1 MTLSLPF
8 LVAAVAVLTVLA
20 SALVVAV
27 LRRRQAMA
35 RKGAVA
41 PGETAGV
48 FLDLTGRRW
57 RRITAFSLVF
67 LVPLGAAAVHT
78 VVQVRQPVALPDV
91 TTHAAVPTA
100 GQVGRDLPVVGEG
113 PLVRVLRSTTRDG
126 VVTAEDPITGDA
138 VELTPEEASSARG
151 RSFIIHKGGYSA
163 TAQRTISLT
172 FDDGPDPVW
181 TPRLLDV
188 LSEEEVPA
196 TFFVTGQNAAAHPDV
211 VERMLR
217 EGHSVGN
224 HTLTHLDIS
233 GADGWRAHDE
243 LVLTDRVIRVVGGQ
257 ATRSVRLPY
266 VGADDRSL
274 RQNVRGLL
282 RAQRLGYLV
291 SHYDF
296 DSADW
301 RFAAG
306 MRTGLTP
313 LPRFDGSN
321 ITVLLHDGGGSSR
334 EQTIE
339 YVRDRL
345 IPSARAAGYTFHT
358 MPQVVPELAAAT
370 VATEPTFYD
379 RAALHGVKAV
389 TVWPNRMVTALFW
402 FAALAVVGVGLT
414 SVGLAAARHRSRPR
428 FRGGIPLLPVSV
440 LVAAYNEERVIRRT
454 LDTLSASRYPV
465 LEIVVVDD
473 GSKDG
478 TSAEVLAAAETDPRI
493 RLVRQPNGGKWSA
506 LNNGLTHLRGEVVV
520 TLDADTIFTGETV
533 GNLVRQFTLAG
544 SERLAAVAGVVRVG
558 NRALNVITRWQ
569 ALEYLTQIG
578 IERAA
583 FAKLGAIPI
592 VPGAC
597 AAWRRQAVLDV
608 GGYAPVTLAEDCDL
622 TLSLQQAGWQ
632 VAQDDDAIAYTEV
645 PDHVDALLAQRMR
658 WTFGTLQSLWKHRGM
673 MFRRRHGLLGMAV
686 LPYMVLSILVPILFL
701 PFIAVMAFVAVREQ
715 GWWVVGLYFG
725 VFTTVHALVAAA
737 ACRLMRESWRVLAV
751 VPIYRVVY
759 EPLRAYL
766 LYTSVYLAVRGVRLG
781 WNKLQRTG
789 AMDAAVTA
797 GGTAAPAGSER
808 AAAQAEAI
816 ETIAEELETMR

>member
-1 MTLSLPF
+1 MTLSLPL
-8 LVAAVAVLTVLA
+8 LVAVVAVLTVSA
-20 SALVVAV
+20 SALLVA
-27 LRRRQAMA
+27 LQRRRA
-35 RKGAVA
+35 RTGAA
-41 PGETAGV
+41 DLDDTTGV
-48 FLDLTGRRW
+48 FLDVSGRRW
-57 RRITAFSLVF
+57 RRVTALSLVL
-67 LVPLGAAAVHT
+67 LVPLGAAAVHM
-78 VVQVRQPVALPDV
+78 VVQVRQPVAVPDV
-91 TTHAAVPTA
+91 TGRGAAPTA
-100 GQVGRDLPVVGEG
+100 EEVGRDLPVVGDG
-113 PLVRVLRSTTRDG
+113 PLVRVLRTITRDG
-126 VVTAEDPITGDA
+126 ELAAEDPISGDTF
-138 VELTPEEASSARG
+138 ELTSEEQELARES
-151 RSFIIHKGGYSA
+151 SFIIHKSGYSA

-188 LSEEEVPA
+188 LSEEEIPA
-196 TFFVTGQNAAAHPDV
+196 TFFVTGENAAAHPDV

-217 EGHSVGN
+217 EGHSVAN
-224 HTLTHLDIS
+224 HTLTHVDVS
-233 GADGWRAHDE
+233 EADGWRAQDE
-243 LVLTDRVIRVVGGQ
+243 LVLTDRIIRVVGGQ

-301 RFAAG
+301 RYAAG
-306 MRTGLTP
+306 MRTGRSP

-339 YVRDRL
+339 YVKDRL

-358 MPQVVPELAAAT
+358 MPQVVPELAEAT
-370 VATEPTFYD
+370 VPTEPTVYD
-379 RAALHGVKAV
+379 KAALHGVKAF
-389 TVWPNRMVTALFW
+389 TVWPNRMVTVLFW

-414 SVGLAAARHRSRPR
+414 SVGLAAARHRTRPR
-428 FRGGIPLLPVSV
+428 FLGGIPRLPVSV
-440 LVAAYNEERVIRRT
+440 LIAAYNEERVIRRT
-454 LDTLSASRYPV
+454 LATLTASSYPV

-506 LNNGLTHLRGEVVV
+506 LNNGLTHLRGDIVV
-520 TLDADTIFTGETV
+520 TLDADTVFTADTV
-533 GNLVRQFTLAG
+533 GNLVRQFTLPG

-558 NRALNVITRWQ
+558 NRALNIITRWQ

-622 TLSLQQAGWQ
+622 TLSLQQAGWK

-789 AMDAAVTA
+789 AMDAAVTV
-797 GGTAAPAGSER
+797 GGTPAPAGSER

-816 ETIAEELETMR
+816 ETIAEEMETMR

>member
-1 MTLSLPF
+1 MTLSLPL
-8 LVAAVAVLTVLA
+8 LVAVVAVLTVSA
-20 SALVVAV
+20 SALLVA
-27 LRRRQAMA
+27 LQRRRA
-35 RKGAVA
+35 RTGAA
-41 PGETAGV
+41 DLDDTTGV
-48 FLDLTGRRW
+48 FLDVSGRRW
-57 RRITAFSLVF
+57 RRVTALSLVL
-67 LVPLGAAAVHT
+67 LVPLGAAAVHM
-78 VVQVRQPVALPDV
+78 VVQVRQPVAVPDV
-91 TTHAAVPTA
+91 TGRGAAPTA
-100 GQVGRDLPVVGEG
+100 EEVGRDLPVVGDG
-113 PLVRVLRSTTRDG
+113 PLVRVLRTITRDG
-126 VVTAEDPITGDA
+126 EMAAEDPISGDTF
-138 VELTPEEASSARG
+138 ELTSEEQELARES
-151 RSFIIHKGGYSA
+151 SFIIHKSGYSA

-188 LSEEEVPA
+188 LSEEEIPA
-196 TFFVTGQNAAAHPDV
+196 TFFVTGENAAAHPDV

-217 EGHSVGN
+217 EGHSVAN
-224 HTLTHLDIS
+224 HTLTHVDVS
-233 GADGWRAHDE
+233 EADGWRAQDE
-243 LVLTDRVIRVVGGQ
+243 LVLTDRIIRVVGGQ

-301 RFAAG
+301 RYAAG
-306 MRTGLTP
+306 MRTGRSP

-339 YVRDRL
+339 YVKDRL

-358 MPQVVPELAAAT
+358 MPQVVPELAEAT
-370 VATEPTFYD
+370 VPTEPTVYD
-379 RAALHGVKAV
+379 KAALHGVKAF
-389 TVWPNRMVTALFW
+389 TVWPNRMVTVLFW

-414 SVGLAAARHRSRPR
+414 SVGLAAARHRTRPR
-428 FRGGIPLLPVSV
+428 FLGGIPRLPVSV
-440 LVAAYNEERVIRRT
+440 LIAAYNEERVIRRT
-454 LDTLSASRYPV
+454 LATLTASSYPV

-506 LNNGLTHLRGEVVV
+506 LNNGLTHLRGDIVV
-520 TLDADTIFTGETV
+520 TLDADTVFTADTV
-533 GNLVRQFTLAG
+533 GNLVRQFTLPG

-558 NRALNVITRWQ
+558 NRALNIITRWQ

-622 TLSLQQAGWQ
+622 TLSLQQAGWK

-789 AMDAAVTA
+789 AMDAAVTV
-797 GGTAAPAGSER
+797 GGTPAPAGSER

-816 ETIAEELETMR
+816 ETIAEEMETMR